1 MLTLN
6 LYASGC
12 HVAENMTRNPPEVIR
27 GDCPE
32 AARQKGQCQY
42 NTKIIGVD
50 ANEETDGGFYVISA
64 WGRVVAVTG
73 DTALER
79 DYFGTLKTYLDYY
92 FPADAQGSGT
102 VSSTGTPYWNESM
115 GLLWTPNL
123 EHSRLT
129 RMWSAYDALTNSF
142 AVDGLR
148 YMIAAAKRIPD
159 SGQVTPND
167 VQRWERYRATI
178 VQKGLDESLN
188 YRGVETDG
196 KSIYAEFY
204 GHVNGYGA
212 DSNRQRWDLGDP
224 APLLPVRTCTLHA
237 ALNNAPYASQSDI
250 GPSMPKVRVTI
261 HFVQGVSPSVSPA
274 HNLCIKLPCCVLC
287 AQ

>member
-1 MLTLN
+1 MRVL
-6 LYASGC
+6 GC
-12 HVAENMTRNPPEVIR
+12 YVAKNMTRNPPEVIT

-73 DTALER
+73 DATLEK
-79 DYFGTLKTYLDYY
+79 DYFATLKTYLDYY
-92 FPADAQGSGT
+92 FPADDRGAT
-102 VSSTGTPYWNESM
+102 LSSTGTPYWNESM

-129 RMWSAYDALTNSF
+129 RMWSTYDALTNSF

-148 YMIAAAKRIPD
+148 YMIAAAKRQEPD
-159 SGQVTPND
+159 QVLQQD
-167 VQRWERYRATI
+167 IQRWERYRAAI
-178 VQKGLDESLN
+178 VEKGLDKSLN
-188 YRGVETDG
+188 YRGVETG
-196 KSIYAEFY
+196 GQSIYAEFY

-224 APLLPVRTCTLHA
+224 APLLPVRTRSLA
-237 ALNNAPYASQSDI
+237 
-250 GPSMPKVRVTI
+250 V
-261 HFVQGVSPSVSPA
+261 F
-274 HNLCIKLPCCVLC
+274 
-287 AQ
+287 